1 MAESKEFGC
10 VSASDHREEAATE
23 ALSRFQE
30 SVEELLKY
38 KDIYS
43 ETAKAK
49 KALLQLEAELR
60 KKDVMIQELES
71 AISVFTL
78 GGNKEVN
85 RMKIE
90 NAEVRKVN
98 MDVMKKVEQAVQEKR
113 ESEAQLDNT
122 RKLLTKKGQE
132 SAQLQK
138 EISQLIKK
146 DEALLIRLK
155 DTIAAKDEIDSRF
168 SAAKIRLE
176 VYDGYTAGLIDL
188 DIPKL

>member
-1 MAESKEFGC
+1 MAETKDFGC
-10 VSASDHREEAATE
+10 ISASDRREEAATE

-38 KDIYS
+38 KNIYS

-60 KKDVMIQELES
+60 KKDAMIQELES

-85 RMKIE
+85 RMKVE
-90 NAEVRKVN
+90 NAELRKVN
-98 MDVMKKVEQAVQEKR
+98 TDMMKKVEQATQEKIQ
-113 ESEAQLDNT
+113 SKAQLDDT
-122 RKLLTKKGQE
+122 KKLLIKKGQE

-138 EISQLIKK
+138 EINQLIKK
-146 DEALLIRLK
+146 DGDLVLRLK
-155 DTIAAKDEIDSRF
+155 DAISAKDEMESRL

-176 VYDGYTAGLIDL
+176 VYDGYTAGLTDL
-188 DIPKL
+188 NIPKL